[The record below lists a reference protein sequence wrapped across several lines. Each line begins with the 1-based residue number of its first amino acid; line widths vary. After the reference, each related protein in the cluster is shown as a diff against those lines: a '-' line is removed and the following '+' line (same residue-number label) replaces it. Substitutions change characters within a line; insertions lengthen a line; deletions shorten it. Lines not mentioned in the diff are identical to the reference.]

1 MTGRLRILG
10 VDPGSMIAGFA
21 CLEIRKLG
29 SIQLGDVRLIT
40 AGVVRTEQ
48 KEPMWKR
55 IGQLN
60 LAMNGLMDELRP
72 NICVVERAFFGA
84 NVATAIKLG
93 EVRGAIISS
102 ACASGVVVE
111 EATPAEVKKT
121 IAGNGRATKED
132 VARAVETF
140 MKFKRGALPFDA
152 TDALAIALYYGLTGK
167 PRK

>member
-1 MTGRLRILG
+1 MVGQLRILG
-10 VDPGSMIAGFA
+10 VDPGSLIAGFA
-21 CLEIRKLG
+21 CLEIKKLG
-29 SIQLGDVRLIT
+29 SIQPGDIRLIT
-40 AGVVRTEQ
+40 AGVVRTDQ
-48 KEPMWKR
+48 KAPMWKR

-60 LAMNGLMDELRP
+60 SAMSDLMEELRP
-72 NICVVERAFFGA
+72 SICVVERAFFGA

-93 EVRGAIISS
+93 EVRGAVISS
-102 ACASGVVVE
+102 ACSKGVIVD

-121 IAGNGRATKED
+121 IAGNGRASKED

-167 PRK
+167 PQK